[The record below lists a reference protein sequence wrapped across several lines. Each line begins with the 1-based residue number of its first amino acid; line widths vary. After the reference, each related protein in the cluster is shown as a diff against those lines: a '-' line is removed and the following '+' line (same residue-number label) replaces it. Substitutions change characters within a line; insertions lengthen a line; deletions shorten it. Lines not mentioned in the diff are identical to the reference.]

1 LHYRLLYTDDALG
14 EVFKLIGGSLDNG
27 PDNIQMYMCYRH
39 EHVPVLHIRDA
50 R

>member
-1 LHYRLLYTDDALG
+1 MRYTDEALG
-14 EVFKLIGGSLDNG
+14 EIFTPIASSMEDG
-27 PDNIQMYMCYRH
+27 PDGIQMYMCYRH

>member
-1 LHYRLLYTDDALG
+1 MVYTDDALG
-14 EVFKLIGGSLDNG
+14 EIFKLIGGSLDNG
-27 PDNIQMYMCYRH
+27 PDNNIQMYMCYRH